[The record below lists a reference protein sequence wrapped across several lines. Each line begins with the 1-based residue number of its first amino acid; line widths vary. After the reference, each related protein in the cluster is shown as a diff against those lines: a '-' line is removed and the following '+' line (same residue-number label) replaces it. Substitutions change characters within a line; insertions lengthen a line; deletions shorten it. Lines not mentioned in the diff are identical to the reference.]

1 VCAEELAGI
10 PRVVEGP
17 AGQASEENRAER
29 VQIRAEVDRIL
40 QETRLLG
47 GAMAGRVEGSVERA
61 HLIGNGVD
69 GDRIDEPR
77 SSVRR
82 HDDVRRLDGA
92 VDDPIAVK
100 GVERPKY
107 VQADT
112 DDSLE
117 RRSRCGPLHVERVPF
132 DERTQDPNDAVG
144 TLDVGGQDQ
153 PRPHGALRVRRRQA
167 PDRAASHF
175 LDDNRCAAGN
185 LAPDAGHDRTTRPD
199 HTVDL
204 DPVTDRGD
212 VGGVPSQSCSSGDAL
227 PATEVSVLRAD
238 RANPPL
244 SSLRVRPPLV
254 RVRP

>member
-1 VCAEELAGI
+1 MCAEELAGI

-29 VQIRAEVDRIL
+29 VQIRAEVYRIL
-40 QETRLLG
+40 QDPHLLG

-92 VDDPIAVK
+92 VDDPVAVE

-132 DERTQDPNDAVG
+132 DERT
-144 TLDVGGQDQ
+144 
-153 PRPHGALRVRRRQA
+153 
-167 PDRAASHF
+167 
-175 LDDNRCAAGN
+175 
-185 LAPDAGHDRTTRPD
+185 
-199 HTVDL
+199 
-204 DPVTDRGD
+204 
-212 VGGVPSQSCSSGDAL
+212 
-227 PATEVSVLRAD
+227 
-238 RANPPL
+238 
-244 SSLRVRPPLV
+244 
-254 RVRP
+254 